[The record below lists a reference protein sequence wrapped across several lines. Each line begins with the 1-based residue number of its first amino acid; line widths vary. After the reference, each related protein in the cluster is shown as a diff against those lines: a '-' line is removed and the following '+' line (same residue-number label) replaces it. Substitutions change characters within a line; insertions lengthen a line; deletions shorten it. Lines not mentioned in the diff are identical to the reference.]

1 MRKIEA
7 RMVAAALTGD
17 RMKDGNTE
25 VVTGASLF
33 ACQIVTSVYL
43 HGNLIAQNG
52 GKGWGINLRGWNT
65 PTTRSRVNALLQGLG
80 VPGRVCTIKGRAHF
94 NGKPIG
100 HHDWVHVS

>member
-7 RMVAAALTGD
+7 KMVAAVLAGG

-80 VPGRVCTIKGRAHF
+80 FPAGSTASKVRRISTESRSAITIGF
-94 NGKPIG
+94 M
-100 HHDWVHVS
+100 